1 MEIINMANET
11 YDRIYAVI
19 ATDFKNNLNSEL
31 IKELRKSTAKKTRPN
46 LYNISNKEYFKIE
59 LLQASSCSG
68 AFSSTFQ
75 NFQKDNSFELRLMRI
90 ADQIQIDLARS
101 P

>member
-1 MEIINMANET
+1 MTHIQKNLKAEPMEIINMANET

-46 LYNISNKEYFKIE
+46 LYNISNKEHFKI
-59 LLQASSCSG
+59 
-68 AFSSTFQ
+68 
-75 NFQKDNSFELRLMRI
+75 K
-90 ADQIQIDLARS
+90 
-101 P
+101 

>member
-46 LYNISNKEYFKIE
+46 LYNISNKEHFTITGCLAPSYSYCIAVE
-59 LLQASSCSG
+59 L
-68 AFSSTFQ
+68 F
-75 NFQKDNSFELRLMRI
+75 
-90 ADQIQIDLARS
+90 
-101 P
+101 